1 MFLMLCEKRK
11 EFGYLTESCRGEMKY
26 SPAPWFEFILYIKKM
41 VVLQVQGIWNLYY
54 LKSCVWSI

>member
-41 VVLQVQGIWNLYY
+41 VVLQVQGI
-54 LKSCVWSI
+54 